1 MLNEQHTNSVAPIR
15 NRWIH
20 EVHQSTGVERDI
32 RRVLGEPSAWSDI
45 YAAKVKLD
53 GYLSTISELSRHK
66 DYVDLSSG
74 LEEFIAFC
82 KQVIFS
88 CKVFESTVSGREIG
102 RIANFAQ
109 SSEQTKNISQLLR
122 LTRRQNLPLSLYLTN
137 ANAVIKDI
145 KKLLSEA
152 VELFSHQLVAV
163 IGKAGRGKTQ
173 LAAEVTSQ
181 NDDRLAGIL
190 LHGKK
195 LFVRGNA

>member
-1 MLNEQHTNSVAPIR
+1 ILWTHKTLAKADQTWFYDLQTKYGFTLHLWNENDLESYLSGPATELRASYFGELALTPDMLNEQHTNSVAPIR

-82 KQVIFS
+82 K
-88 CKVFESTVSGREIG
+88 
-102 RIANFAQ
+102 
-109 SSEQTKNISQLLR
+109 
-122 LTRRQNLPLSLYLTN
+122 
-137 ANAVIKDI
+137 
-145 KKLLSEA
+145 
-152 VELFSHQLVAV
+152 
-163 IGKAGRGKTQ
+163 
-173 LAAEVTSQ
+173 
-181 NDDRLAGIL
+181 
-190 LHGKK
+190 
-195 LFVRGNA
+195 

>member
-15 NRWIH
+15 SRWIH
-20 EVHQSTGVERDI
+20 EVHQSTDVERDI

-45 YAAKVKLD
+45 YTAKVKLD
-53 GYLSTISELSRHK
+53 AYLSTISEIARHE
-66 DYVDLSSG
+66 DYVDFSSD
-74 LEEFIAFC
+74 LKEFIAFC
-82 KQVIFS
+82 KQVISS

-109 SSEQTKNISQLLR
+109 SSEQTKNRSQLLR

-152 VELFSHQLVAV
+152 VELFSHQLIAV

-181 NDDRLAGIL
+181 NDDRIAGIL

-195 LFVRGNA
+195 TS